1 MSSIKQLLDEIF
13 DQANPENDAY
23 DEDLCYF
30 FAENRGN
37 KGWWAVPFES
47 RWFYDEGEY
56 LGQDGLEALAT
67 LKYMGFYIPEDI
79 TIKIK
84 NKVITNRHKRNKK

>member
-30 FAENRGN
+30 YAEYKTR
-37 KGWWAVPFES
+37 KGWYAIPFES

-56 LGQDGLEALAT
+56 LGQDGLEAIAT
-67 LKYMGFYIPEDI
+67 LKYMGFAIPKDI
-79 TIKIK
+79 EIQIK
-84 NKVITNRHKRNKK
+84 NKVISSRHKNRK